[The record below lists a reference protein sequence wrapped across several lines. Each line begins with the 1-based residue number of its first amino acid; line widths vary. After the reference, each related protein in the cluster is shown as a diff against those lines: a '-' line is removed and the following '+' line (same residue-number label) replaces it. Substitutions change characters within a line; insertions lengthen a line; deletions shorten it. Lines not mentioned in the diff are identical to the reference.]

1 MKKLLCMFLLLAML
15 AALAGCSEKKEAPKT
30 PAAVEQEEP
39 AAQPSD
45 QAPVPEPVGPKAGQ
59 FVFTRDNFPKLDGST
74 STVPLAQAM
83 AAVLLSEELEQVED
97 LIQFSKTTQSYRNLI
112 WGQSDLLLAAEP
124 AEAIWNE
131 KADSGFE
138 WVMEPFA
145 IDGLIFVVSAE
156 NPVDSLTVEQVQKI
170 YTGEYTNWSQVG
182 GDNVPIAAFQR
193 NAEAGS
199 QTMMK
204 KLVMDGL
211 ELMEPPVEYMV
222 ESMYGLM
229 EAVKSYDDSTGA
241 IGYSVYYYANDMRM
255 ADGLKILRIG
265 DAEPSPETFRDGS
278 YPFTN
283 PYYVV
288 MKAGLAE
295 DDPIYILFQWVLSPE
310 GQKLVAEKGYAA
322 VSGTEE

>member
-1 MKKLLCMFLLLAML
+1 MKKFLSMFLLLALL
-15 AALAGCSEKKEAPKT
+15 AALTSCSEKETPKT
-30 PAAVEQEEP
+30 PVAVEQEKP
-39 AAQPSD
+39 LAQP
-45 QAPVPEPVGPKAGQ
+45 PEQDPASEPTGPQAGQ

-83 AAVLLSEELEQVED
+83 AAVLLSEELEQVGD

-124 AEAIWNE
+124 AEPIWNE
-131 KADSGFE
+131 KADNGFE

-145 IDGLIFVVSAE
+145 IDGLIFVVSAD

-182 GDNVPIAAFQR
+182 GDDVPIAAFQR
-193 NAEAGS
+193 NAAAGS

-211 ELMEPPVEYMV
+211 ELMEPPVEYIV

-229 EAVKSYDDSTGA
+229 EAVKSYDGSAGA

-255 ADGLKILRIG
+255 ADGLKILRVG
-265 DAEPSPETFRDGS
+265 DVEPSPETFRDGS

-295 DDPIYILFQWVLSPE
+295 DDPTYILFQWVLSPE
-310 GQKLVAEKGYAA
+310 GQELVAEKGYAA
-322 VSGTEE
+322 VSGMEE